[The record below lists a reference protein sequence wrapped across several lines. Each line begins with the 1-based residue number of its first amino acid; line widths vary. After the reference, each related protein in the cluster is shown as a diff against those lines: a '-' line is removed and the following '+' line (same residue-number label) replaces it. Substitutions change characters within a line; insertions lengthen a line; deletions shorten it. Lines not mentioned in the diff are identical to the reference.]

1 MLTMLIVNS
10 IVIYKWHDNSDLCSR
25 KLNLQ
30 KMKKG
35 KTMKSFNN
43 KVAAITGAGS
53 GMGQQLAVLL
63 AKAGC
68 HLSISDVNEQGLAET
83 LGLIKAYDVRVTSQ
97 KVNVADREQVK
108 AWAESTLKDHGSVNM
123 IFNNA
128 GVALGSTV
136 EGSSYQDLEWIMG
149 INFWGVVYGTKEF
162 LPLLKKSGEGH
173 IINISSL
180 FGLTAQPTQSAYN
193 SSKFAVRGFTESLR
207 QELDIENCGVSALC
221 VHPGGIRTN
230 IANDARMSESI
241 KSLGMNPEKSAKAF
255 NKLLR
260 MPAAEAAEQIL
271 DAVLKNKRRL
281 LIGNDAK
288 ALDIMQRIL
297 PQGYQKVTAFATKL
311 SKRLEP
317 K

>member
-1 MLTMLIVNS
+1 
-10 IVIYKWHDNSDLCSR
+10 
-25 KLNLQ
+25 
-30 KMKKG
+30 MKNFK
-35 KTMKSFNN
+35 N

-53 GMGQQLAVLL
+53 GMGQQLAILL

-68 HLSISDVNEQGLAET
+68 HLSISDVNEKGLAET
-83 LGLIKAYDVRVTSQ
+83 VELVKPYNVRVTSK
-97 KVNVADREQVK
+97 KVNVAKLEEVR
-108 AWAESTLKDHGSVNM
+108 AWAADTVQNHGSVNM

-136 EGSSYQDLEWIMG
+136 EGANYEDLEWIMG
-149 INFWGVVYGTKEF
+149 INYWGVVYGTKEF
-162 LPLLKKSGEGH
+162 LPYIKKTGEGH
-173 IINISSL
+173 IINTSSL
-180 FGLTAQPTQSAYN
+180 FGLTSQPTQSAYN

-230 IANDARMSESI
+230 IANDARMNDSL
-241 KSLGMNPEKSAKAF
+241 KSLGMNPDKSAKAF

-260 MPAAEAAEQIL
+260 MPAEEASQQIL

-288 ALDIMQRIL
+288 AIDLMQRVL
-297 PQGYQKVTAFATKL
+297 PTGYQKVTAFATKL

>member
-1 MLTMLIVNS
+1 
-10 IVIYKWHDNSDLCSR
+10 
-25 KLNLQ
+25 
-30 KMKKG
+30 MKNFK
-35 KTMKSFNN
+35 N

-68 HLSISDVNEQGLAET
+68 HVSLSDVNEKGLAET
-83 LGLIKAYDVRVTSQ
+83 VELVKPYNVRVTSK
-97 KVNVADREQVK
+97 KVNVAKLEEVRT
-108 AWAESTLKDHGSVNM
+108 WAEETVQNHGSVNM

-136 EGSSYQDLEWIMG
+136 EGSNYEDLEWIMG
-149 INFWGVVYGTKEF
+149 INYWGVVYGTKEF
-162 LPLLKKSGEGH
+162 LPYLKKTGEGH
-173 IINISSL
+173 IINTSSL

-193 SSKFAVRGFTESLR
+193 STKFAVRGFTESLR
-207 QELDIENCGVSALC
+207 QELDIENSGVSALS

-230 IANDARMSESI
+230 IANDARMNDSI
-241 KSLGMNPEKSAKAF
+241 KSMGMNPEKSAKAF

-260 MPAAEAAEQIL
+260 MPAEEAAQQIL

-288 ALDIMQRIL
+288 TLDLIQRVLPTGYQRI
-297 PQGYQKVTAFATKL
+297 TAMATKL

>member
-1 MLTMLIVNS
+1 
-10 IVIYKWHDNSDLCSR
+10 
-25 KLNLQ
+25 
-30 KMKKG
+30 MKNFK
-35 KTMKSFNN
+35 N

-53 GMGQQLAVLL
+53 GMGQQLAILL

-68 HLSISDVNEQGLAET
+68 HLSISDVNEKGLAET
-83 LGLIKAYDVRVTSQ
+83 VERLKAYDVRVSTK
-97 KVNVADREQVK
+97 KVNVADLEQVK
-108 AWAESTLKDHGSVNM
+108 AWAEETVKDHGSVNM

-136 EGSSYQDLEWIMG
+136 EGANYEDLEWIMG

-162 LPLLKKSGEGH
+162 LPLIKKTGDGH
-173 IINISSL
+173 IINTSSL

-207 QELDIENCGVSALC
+207 QELDIENSGVSALC

-260 MPAAEAAEQIL
+260 MPAEDAAQQIL

-288 ALDIMQRIL
+288 AIDIMQRIL
-297 PQGYQKVTAFATKL
+297 PTGYQKVTAFATKL
-311 SKRLEP
+311 TKRLEP

>member
-1 MLTMLIVNS
+1 
-10 IVIYKWHDNSDLCSR
+10 
-25 KLNLQ
+25 
-30 KMKKG
+30 MKN
-35 KTMKSFNN
+35 FNN

-53 GMGQQLAVLL
+53 GIGQQLAILL
-63 AKAGC
+63 AHQGC
-68 HLSISDVNEQGLAET
+68 HLSLSDINAQGLARTTELLSNCPVKVT
-83 LGLIKAYDVRVTSQ
+83 TQVLDVS
-97 KVNVADREQVK
+97 NREAVK
-108 AWAESTLKDHGSVNM
+108 NWAAATVKDHGSVNL

-136 EGSSYQDLEWIMG
+136 EGASYEDLEWIVG

-162 LPLLKKSGEGH
+162 LPFIKQTGDGH

-193 SSKFAVRGFTESLR
+193 ATKFAVRGFTESLR
-207 QELDIENCGVSALC
+207 QELDLENCGVSALS

-230 IANDARMSESI
+230 IANNAKMNDSI
-241 KSLGMNPEKSAKAF
+241 RTLGMNPEKSARAF

-260 MPAAEAAEQIL
+260 CPPEEAARQIL
-271 DAVLKNKRRL
+271 EAVQKDKRRL

-288 ALDIMQRIL
+288 TLDLIQRIL
-297 PQGYQKVTAFATKL
+297 PTGYQKVTALATKW
-311 SKRLEP
+311 SQGKG

>member
-1 MLTMLIVNS
+1 
-10 IVIYKWHDNSDLCSR
+10 
-25 KLNLQ
+25 
-30 KMKKG
+30 MKNFK
-35 KTMKSFNN
+35 N

-68 HLSISDVNEQGLAET
+68 HVSLSDVNEKGLAET
-83 LGLIKAYDVRVTSQ
+83 VELVKPYNVRVTSK
-97 KVNVADREQVK
+97 KVNVAKLEEVRT
-108 AWAESTLKDHGSVNM
+108 WAEETVQNHGSVNM

-136 EGSSYQDLEWIMG
+136 EGSNYEDLEWIMG
-149 INFWGVVYGTKEF
+149 INYWGVVYGTKEF
-162 LPLLKKSGEGH
+162 LPYLKKTGEGH
-173 IINISSL
+173 IINTSSL

-193 SSKFAVRGFTESLR
+193 STKFAVRGFTESLR
-207 QELDIENCGVSALC
+207 QELDIENSGVSALS

-230 IANDARMSESI
+230 IANDARMSDSI
-241 KSLGMNPEKSAKAF
+241 KSMGMNPEKSAKAF

-260 MPAAEAAEQIL
+260 MPAEEAAQQIL
-271 DAVLKNKRRL
+271 DAVMKNKRRL

-288 ALDIMQRIL
+288 TLDLIQRVLPTGYQRI
-297 PQGYQKVTAFATKL
+297 TAMATKL

>member
-1 MLTMLIVNS
+1 
-10 IVIYKWHDNSDLCSR
+10 
-25 KLNLQ
+25 
-30 KMKKG
+30 MKNFK
-35 KTMKSFNN
+35 N

-53 GMGQQLAVLL
+53 GMGQQLAILL

-68 HLSISDVNEQGLAET
+68 HLSISDVNEKGLADTVE
-83 LGLIKAYDVRVTSQ
+83 LVKSYNVRVTSK
-97 KVNVADREQVK
+97 KVNVAKVEEMR
-108 AWAESTLKDHGSVNM
+108 AWAEETVQNHGSVNM

-136 EGSSYQDLEWIMG
+136 EGATYEELEWIMN

-162 LPLLKKSGEGH
+162 LPYIKKTGDGH

-193 SSKFAVRGFTESLR
+193 ATKFAVRGFTESLR
-207 QELDIENCGVSALC
+207 QELDLENCGVSALC

-230 IANDARMSESI
+230 IANDARMSDSI
-241 KSLGMNPEKSAKAF
+241 RTIGMNPEKSAKAF

-260 MPAAEAAEQIL
+260 KPAVEAAQEML
-271 DAVLKNKRRL
+271 DAVLKDQRRL

-288 ALDIMQRIL
+288 VLDLVQRIL
-297 PQGYQKVTAFATKL
+297 PTGYQKITAYATKF
-311 SKRLEP
+311 SKKLEP

>member
-1 MLTMLIVNS
+1 
-10 IVIYKWHDNSDLCSR
+10 
-25 KLNLQ
+25 
-30 KMKKG
+30 MKNFK
-35 KTMKSFNN
+35 N

-53 GMGQQLAVLL
+53 GIGQHLAVLL
-63 AKAGC
+63 AKQGC
-68 HLSISDVNEQGLAET
+68 HLSLSDVNAEGLAQTVE
-83 LGLIKAYDVRVTSQ
+83 LLEKSNVRVTTQ
-97 KVNVADREQVK
+97 KLDVADRDAMK
-108 AWAESTLKDHGSVNM
+108 LWAAETVQHHGSVNM

-136 EGSSYQDLEWIMG
+136 EGASYEELEWIVN

-162 LPLLKKSGEGH
+162 LPLIKKSGEGH

-193 SSKFAVRGFTESLR
+193 ATKFAVRGFTESLR

-230 IANDARMSESI
+230 IANAAKMNGSLRA
-241 KSLGMNPEKSAKAF
+241 LGMNPEKSAKTF

-260 MPAAEAAEQIL
+260 CPPEEAARQIL
-271 DAVLKNKRRL
+271 DAVQKDKRRL

-288 ALDIMQRIL
+288 TLDLIQRVL
-297 PQGYQKVTAFATKL
+297 PTGYQKVTAMATTW
-311 SKRLEP
+311 SKRF

>member
-1 MLTMLIVNS
+1 
-10 IVIYKWHDNSDLCSR
+10 
-25 KLNLQ
+25 
-30 KMKKG
+30 MKNFK
-35 KTMKSFNN
+35 N

-68 HLSISDVNEQGLAET
+68 HVSLSDVNEKGLAET
-83 LGLIKAYDVRVTSQ
+83 VELVKPYNVRVTSK
-97 KVNVADREQVK
+97 KVNVAKLEEVRT
-108 AWAESTLKDHGSVNM
+108 WAEETEQNQGSVNM

-136 EGSSYQDLEWIMG
+136 EGSNYEDLEWIMG
-149 INFWGVVYGTKEF
+149 INYWGVVYGTKEF
-162 LPLLKKSGEGH
+162 LPYLKKTGEGH
-173 IINISSL
+173 IINTSSL

-193 SSKFAVRGFTESLR
+193 STKFAVRGFTESLR
-207 QELDIENCGVSALC
+207 QELDIENSGVSALS

-230 IANDARMSESI
+230 IANDARMSDSI
-241 KSLGMNPEKSAKAF
+241 KSMGMNPEKSAKAF

-260 MPAAEAAEQIL
+260 MPAEEAAQQIL

-288 ALDIMQRIL
+288 TLDLIQRVLPTGYQRI
-297 PQGYQKVTAFATKL
+297 TAMATKL

>member
-1 MLTMLIVNS
+1 
-10 IVIYKWHDNSDLCSR
+10 
-25 KLNLQ
+25 
-30 KMKKG
+30 MKNFK
-35 KTMKSFNN
+35 N

-53 GMGQQLAVLL
+53 GMGQQLAILL

-68 HLSISDVNEQGLAET
+68 HLSISDVNEKGLAET
-83 LGLIKAYDVRVTSQ
+83 VQLTKPYNVRVTSK
-97 KVNVADREQVK
+97 KVNVADREQMK
-108 AWAESTLKDHGSVNM
+108 AWAEETVQNHGSVNL

-136 EGSSYQDLEWIMG
+136 EGASYEDLEWIMG
-149 INFWGVVYGTKEF
+149 INYWGVVYGTKEF
-162 LPLLKKSGEGH
+162 LPYLKKSGDGH
-173 IINISSL
+173 IINTSSL

-193 SSKFAVRGFTESLR
+193 SSKFAVRGFTEALR
-207 QELDIENCGVSALC
+207 QELDLEKCGVSATC

-230 IANDARMSESI
+230 IANDARMNDSL

-260 MPAAEAAEQIL
+260 MPAEEAAQEIL

-288 ALDIMQRIL
+288 TLDIVQRIL
-297 PQGYQKVTAFATKL
+297 PTGYQKITGLATKM